1 MTEQTN
7 NIENAVEITPAQ
19 TTIAVSNEIDF
30 AAMVERSANMGELK
44 PLITLTADY
53 IELEKPSEFFDGI
66 FIGFQEMN
74 LTDKQTGE
82 AKSLTAARFLVEK
95 QVKINA
101 GAVLVAELE
110 RAKIS
115 VGTPLRVTYLRKEGN
130 TKLYTLTLLG

>member
-1 MTEQTN
+1 MTESIN
-7 NIENAVEITPAQ
+7 NIDNAVEITPAN
-19 TTIAVSNEIDF
+19 TTIALSNEVDF
-30 AAMVERSANMGELK
+30 AAMVERSANMGEMK
-44 PLITLTADY
+44 PLITLTAEY

-82 AKSLTAARFLVEK
+82 QKSLSAARFLIDK

-101 GAVLVAELE
+101 GAVLVAELN
-110 RAKIS
+110 RAKIN

>member
-1 MTEQTN
+1 MTESIN
-7 NIENAVEITPAQ
+7 NIDNAVEITPAQ
-19 TTIAVSNEIDF
+19 TIAVSNEVDF
-30 AAMVERSANMGELK
+30 ASMVERSANMGEMK
-44 PLITLTADY
+44 PLITLTAEY

-82 AKSLTAARFLVEK
+82 QKSLSAARFLIDK

-101 GAVLVAELE
+101 GAVLVAELN
-110 RAKIS
+110 RAKIV

>member
-1 MTEQTN
+1 MTESNN
-7 NIENAVEITPAQ
+7 NIDNAVEITPAQ
-19 TTIAVSNEIDF
+19 TIAVSNEVDF
-30 AAMVERSANMGELK
+30 AAMVERSANMGEMK

-82 AKSLTAARFLVEK
+82 AKSLQAARFLIDK

-101 GAVLVAELE
+101 GAVLVAELN
-110 RAKIS
+110 RGKIS